1 MNKSIGNHQ
10 VSMVLFPPGK
20 GGGERVCYGY
30 KEKGVTIHSLVDGQ
44 GLPLA
49 MCVTA
54 ANESEREQVIPL
66 LQSIKIQTGQVG
78 RPKSNPSNIAADKGY
93 DSQSLRHQLRQK
105 GIRPEIPKRQW
116 SSKKKRG
123 RKMMSKVNRFVV
135 ERTFAWFQKKFRRIV
150 VRWER
155 KAKNF
160 EAFIDM
166 GFIMIWLEK
175 SLLG

>member
-1 MNKSIGNHQ
+1 MGIIKCRWFLSLIISFG
-10 VSMVLFPPGK
+10 PGK

-30 KEKGVTIHSLVDGQ
+30 KGKGVTIHSLVDGQ

-78 RPKSNPSNIAADKGY
+78 RPKSNPSNLAADKGY

-116 SSKKKRG
+116 SSKKE
-123 RKMMSKVNRFVV
+123 
-135 ERTFAWFQKKFRRIV
+135 ERTKDDVEGESICCRTYVCLVSEKV
-150 VRWER
+150 P
-155 KAKNF
+155 K
-160 EAFIDM
+160 DCCSM
-166 GFIMIWLEK
+166 GTK
-175 SLLG
+175 SKEL